1 MKIRLEASKIKE
13 RDLDLLLLEEM
24 YSSADFRQ
32 WIREKLG
39 LPCDASFDCGRHQ
52 VVEAFGESDLELDFV
67 SQSGVY
73 RVLVEDKI
81 NARFQPDQILRYQK
95 RAEYYVCEKRD
106 CKDCKTALFAPRRYA
121 PSKVKGFNAVL
132 HLQYEQLRD
141 WYKQRADGDNHIEWK
156 IALLEAAIKKHRFT
170 NRRLGVGQPDVRV
183 KKFRHGYWEM
193 ANQEFPDL
201 AMPEPL
207 DRVGGFIYLYPASL
221 LKRVSLVLSPSKGKV
236 ALWFGGVSGKSGEE
250 KMVTLFGVALD
261 RDMTVKG
268 AAGNVMIL
276 LKGQAMNKRGDFFQQ
291 TEAARLGLELAR
303 RLAKWLE
310 VNGHLWSDYLSSTC
324 TT

>member
-1 MKIRLEASKIKE
+1 MKIRLEPSKIRE
-13 RDLDLLLLEEM
+13 RDLNLLLLEEM
-24 YSSADFRQ
+24 YSSADFRE

-52 VVEAFGESDLELDFV
+52 VVEAFGESDLELDFA
-67 SQSGVY
+67 SQSGVH

-81 NARFQPDQILRYQK
+81 DARFQPDQILRYQK

-106 CKDCKTALFAPRRYA
+106 CKHCKTVLFAPQRYA
-121 PSKVKGFNAVL
+121 PSKVKRLNAVF

-141 WYKQRADGDNHIEWK
+141 WYKQRADGDNHTEWK
-156 IALLEAAIKKHRFT
+156 IALLEAAIKRHQE
-170 NRRLGVGQPDVRV
+170 GQISDVGKPNEAAR
-183 KKFRHGYWEM
+183 KFREGYWTM

-207 DRVGGFIYLYPASL
+207 DKVGGFIYLYPASL
-221 LKRVSLVLSPSKGKV
+221 LKRVHLVLSPSKGKV

-250 KMVTLFGVALD
+250 KIRTLFGAAMD
-261 RDMTVKG
+261 RDMTVQG
-268 AAGNVMIL
+268 AAGNVMII
-276 LKGQAMNKRGDFFQQ
+276 LKGQAMNRRGDFFKQVE
-291 TEAARLGLELAR
+291 EARVGLKLAR

-310 VNGHLWSDYLSSTC
+310 VNGHRWSEYLSLNL
-324 TT
+324 